1 MPNIEKALLH
11 AKRAEAPF
19 ELSERLR
26 EYVEFLKANP
36 EIECAIN
43 DRYELLF
50 DSGESIFP
58 ISAVALLPLPEKS
71 EEKYPGFFNTVV
83 FLLAAEHF
91 ERYLREGGFE
101 NADELLD
108 TYYENARR
116 FMEMNKVRDDTYALV
131 RHGHYLYGYA
141 KPFILRIGRLA
152 YQLMQYDGS
161 LLCPFSD
168 SGRVRFALNPTAK
181 LTDYGYP
188 SEAGE
193 SRLWNEGILIGEDGA
208 ASCER
213 AEIDEGDMLLKKGD
227 FYITVHIPG
236 DGRLLP
242 ELVKDSFKR
251 AEPILKKAFREY
263 SPKLFACASWLLSP
277 QLKKIVDKDSNIRKF
292 QDCFDIAAALPNTA
306 SLYEHIFKTPIKPIS
321 ELEAQNEF
329 QKRILGIYERG
340 EELHM
345 GFGILKKEIAKL

>member
-1 MPNIEKALLH
+1 MLQIKSALLH
-11 AKRAEAPF
+11 ARRAELPEKF
-19 ELSERLR
+19 IGTLEEYISFLTENTDICQMIRER
-26 EYVEFLKANP
+26 YS
-36 EIECAIN
+36 
-43 DRYELLF
+43 LLF
-50 DSGESIFP
+50 ESETSIFP
-58 ISAVALLPLPEKS
+58 ISDVSKLPLPEKS
-71 EEKYPGFFNTVV
+71 EKRYPGFFNTVV

-91 ERYLREGGFE
+91 DEFLKRGSFE
-101 NADELLD
+101 CANELQD
-108 TYYENARR
+108 TYYKNLRR
-116 FMEMNKVRDDTYALV
+116 LMEMNKVQDGTYALV

-213 AEIDEGDMLLKKGD
+213 VEIDEGDMLLKKGD